1 MKLRDWAMIGVG
13 MTATILYNKYA
24 SCYVENAI
32 DMVAEEVEMIKDEI
46 NQMMK

>member
-13 MTATILYNKYA
+13 VSTTLLYQKYA
-24 SCYVENAI
+24 SQYVEDAF
-32 DMVAEEVEMIKDEI
+32 DAVAREVNMIKDEI